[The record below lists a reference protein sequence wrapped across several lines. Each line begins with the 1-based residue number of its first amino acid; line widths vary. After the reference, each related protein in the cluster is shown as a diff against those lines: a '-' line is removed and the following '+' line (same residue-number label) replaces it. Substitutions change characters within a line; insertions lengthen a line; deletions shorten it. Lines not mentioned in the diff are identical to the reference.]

1 MVSGLWAMVAAV
13 NRSHQRVMCRFPM
26 SISYGKRTV
35 GDGSSS

>member
-26 SISYGKRTV
+26 SHAEVRFLYEA
-35 GDGSSS
+35 